1 MKAKE
6 RLAAALGE
14 AGLVAMSERAA
25 RGYYADFESP
35 LTFPITQLVRSA
47 AAQRYLDRIEPGVL
61 RNGGAPCA
69 RRRTYVCRG
78 AHMRVLFKAADGARC
93 NEGEKQ

>member
-35 LTFPITQLVRSA
+35 LTFPITQLVTDLRA
-47 AAQRYLDRIEPGVL
+47 AGANELAQR
-61 RNGGAPCA
+61 A
-69 RRRTYVCRG
+69 
-78 AHMRVLFKAADGARC
+78 MDGDFD
-93 NEGEKQ
+93 GE